1 LWIAALTVLAV
12 CIASSSVPREA
23 ARRGSFDYK
32 DVARK
37 HMVREDHLHFPP
49 AKARAS
55 R

>member
-1 LWIAALTVLAV
+1 MPAPAG
-12 CIASSSVPREA
+12 SSREA

-37 HMVREDHLHFPP
+37 HMVREDHLHFLP
-49 AKARAS
+49 AKARAN